1 MENFLGPQNGIRA
14 EPFGENSKCEGR
26 SLPQKE
32 ITVFGSAG
40 EPKCICSCREHVA
53 YKAIHWCSD
62 YQVCGPLTWGRS
74 ENQSLKENAS
84 VKILWTKFFVLN
96 TQGIALSVLSGGQ
109 AQSKWIP
116 LIKLSKSLRRHQDAH
131 LSTKINGYVG
141 DHKCKGVHVIRKS
154 PLSSNIL
161 GRQKNKQEATLSPSP
176 VESLVSRNG
185 SY

>member
-1 MENFLGPQNGIRA
+1 MLGKVTA
-14 EPFGENSKCEGR
+14 
-26 SLPQKE
+26 QKE
-32 ITVFGSAG
+32 IIEFGSVG
-40 EPKCICSCREHVA
+40 EQKCICSCREHVA
-53 YKAIHWCSD
+53 HKAILWCSD
-62 YQVCGPLTWGRS
+62 YQVCRPLTCGRN

-131 LSTKINGYVG
+131 LSTKINGCVR

-154 PLSSNIL
+154 PLSFNFGSPKTQTGSHIIL
-161 GRQKNKQEATLSPSP
+161 LLRWNRLFHGMEVSRSGIMTTWSPSK
-176 VESLVSRNG
+176 
-185 SY
+185 